1 MLLHHRQQPKWYS
14 KSRKDLAEIPLQGR
28 IQDITIYVLRPW
40 SYRLHLSVLCP
51 AGGTSSF
58 RTHARKH
65 HVNRRNPEQLRM
77 KVLHKI
83 DGGLT
88 MISAQDRYM
97 TQWVPKKQYSAAAV
111 TGSAVCHCA
120 SSTAP
125 FNAATPAKTNQ
136 GRKQHIANGL

>member
-14 KSRKDLAEIPLQGR
+14 KSRKDLAEIPLQDR

-40 SYRLHLSVLCP
+40 SYRFHLSVLCP

-77 KVLHKI
+77 KVLQKI

-97 TQWVPKKQYSAAAV
+97 TQWVPKKQYSAAAA
-111 TGSAVCHCA
+111 TGSASLPRCLIYC
-120 SSTAP
+120 P
-125 FNAATPAKTNQ
+125 FQRSHTCKRKS
-136 GRKQHIANGL
+136 RKQTAQCEGL